1 MNKIGLLHFVSIAT
15 TTGKDATND
24 FEDVGHSVDAHNL
37 MKDFEIGEVDITSK
51 LEEITYKPAT
61 SPEYNHD
68 KSSAF
73 IIKILQFLGP
83 IVILALALALRYL
96 YKKNNNVE

>member
-37 MKDFEIGEVDITSK
+37 MKDFEIGEVDIASMP
-51 LEEITYKPAT
+51 EEVTYKLAT

-68 KSSAF
+68 KNSIF

-83 IVILALALALRYL
+83 IVILALALTLRYL
-96 YKKNNNVE
+96 YKKDSSVE

>member
-1 MNKIGLLHFVSIAT
+1 LVFLHFVHIAT
-15 TTGKDATND
+15 TIGKDATND

-37 MKDFEIGEVDITSK
+37 MKDFEIGELDITSIP
-51 LEEITYKPAT
+51 EVETYKPAT

-83 IVILALALALRYL
+83 IVIIALALAFRYL
-96 YKKNNNVE
+96 YKKDNSVE

>member
-1 MNKIGLLHFVSIAT
+1 M
-15 TTGKDATND
+15 
-24 FEDVGHSVDAHNL
+24 DAHNL
-37 MKDFEIGEVDITSK
+37 MKDFEIGEVDITSMP
-51 LEEITYKPAT
+51 EVEIYKAAT

-96 YKKNNNVE
+96 YKKNNSVE

>member
-1 MNKIGLLHFVSIAT
+1 VFLHFFHIAT
-15 TTGKDATND
+15 TTGKDATSD

-37 MKDFEIGEVDITSK
+37 MKDFEIGEVDIASMPK
-51 LEEITYKPAT
+51 VVTYKPAL

-73 IIKILQFLGP
+73 ILKILQFLGP
-83 IVILALALALRYL
+83 IAILALALTLRYI
-96 YKKNNNVE
+96 YKKNYSAE

>member
-51 LEEITYKPAT
+51 LEEITYKQQHHSNTTMTKAQP
-61 SPEYNHD
+61 SSS
-68 KSSAF
+68 KSCNF
-73 IIKILQFLGP
+73 WGLLLF
-83 IVILALALALRYL
+83 
-96 YKKNNNVE
+96 

>member
-1 MNKIGLLHFVSIAT
+1 MNKIGLLDFVCIAT
-15 TTGKDATND
+15 TIGKDAMND

-37 MKDFEIGEVDITSK
+37 MKDFEIGEVDIASMPK
-51 LEEITYKPAT
+51 EVTYKLVT

-68 KSSAF
+68 KNSTF

-83 IVILALALALRYL
+83 IVILVLALTLRYL
-96 YKKNNNVE
+96 YKKDSSVE

>member
-37 MKDFEIGEVDITSK
+37 MKDSSK
-51 LEEITYKPAT
+51 TTEQIC
-61 SPEYNHD
+61 
-68 KSSAF
+68 
-73 IIKILQFLGP
+73 LGC
-83 IVILALALALRYL
+83 
-96 YKKNNNVE
+96 K

>member
-1 MNKIGLLHFVSIAT
+1 MNKIGLLHFVCIAT

-24 FEDVGHSVDAHNL
+24 FEIVGHSVDAHNL
-37 MKDFEIGEVDITSK
+37 MKDFEIGEVDIASTAK
-51 LEEITYKPAT
+51 EITYKPAT
-61 SPEYNHD
+61 SLEYNHD

-83 IVILALALALRYL
+83 IIILALALTLRYL